1 MRDLSDVT
9 GIIMDD
15 VQTMSHVLSQSA
27 AELIG
32 GILTGIVALVVLFIY
47 DWRLALYLAV
57 CLSLIHI

>member
-1 MRDLSDVT
+1 MELSDKLLRLPLSFFGLRDLSDVT

-32 GILTGIVALVVLFIY
+32 GILTGFVVLDVPFN
-47 DWRLALYLAV
+47 
-57 CLSLIHI
+57 